1 MPTNDVKIKV
11 AQNDPKNTSTNLMG
25 HDSAHRGVCNVF
37 DILPYQKID
46 PPKHVLQRTLFLK
59 PLAERKEK
67 EKK

>member
-46 PPKHVLQRTLFLK
+46 PPKHVLEGLYK
-59 PLAERKEK
+59 Y
-67 EKK
+67 